1 MENRTKKAAL
11 NRAVFVQRP
20 YLSSGLT
27 VLTTLFHC
35 FREPGVYEVFIQRD
49 GRVIQRLKVKAGVEK
64 GQQQHNLDMA
74 VMGVQEKG
82 CCPEDETG
90 IELINN
96 GVLGFYAS
104 TGTSSY
110 TVLIQR
116 LDEKEKRVVLDSGK
130 EVPEGDLFAV
140 TLVYPGIYRVS
151 DELNRAEAQVEVM
164 LPEAPAGKIKPQ
176 RKAASKEKPY
186 RPDQPS
192 MVQAGKGGFS
202 PKKVSLFSGQTLV
215 IHCQNSA
222 RLRME
227 LVKPDKEAM
236 KAEPGKQRTVG
247 RPPAAP
253 AKK

>member
-20 YLSSGLT
+20 YQSSGLT

-35 FREPGVYEVFIQRD
+35 FREPGAYEVFIQRD
-49 GRVIQRLKVKAGVEK
+49 GRVIHRQKVKAGVDK
-64 GQQQHNLDMA
+64 GLQQHNIDMA
-74 VMGVQEKG
+74 VIGAQEKG
-82 CCPEDETG
+82 CCPEDEAG
-90 IELINN
+90 IELASS

-110 TVLIQR
+110 TVVIQR
-116 LDEKEKRVVLDSGK
+116 LDEKEKRVVLDSAGA
-130 EVPEGDLFAV
+130 VPEGDLFAV
-140 TLVYPGIYRVS
+140 TLVHPGIYRVT
-151 DELNRAEAQVEVM
+151 DELNRAEATVEVQ
-164 LPEAPAGKIKPQ
+164 LPEPPPAKGKPQ

-192 MVQAGKGGFS
+192 LVQAGKGGFD
-202 PKKVSLFSGQTLV
+202 PKKVRLYSGQTLV
-215 IHCQNSA
+215 VHCQNAA
-222 RLRME
+222 RLRVE
-227 LVKPDKEAM
+227 LTKPDKEAM
-236 KAEPGKQRTVG
+236 KAEPGKHRTLG